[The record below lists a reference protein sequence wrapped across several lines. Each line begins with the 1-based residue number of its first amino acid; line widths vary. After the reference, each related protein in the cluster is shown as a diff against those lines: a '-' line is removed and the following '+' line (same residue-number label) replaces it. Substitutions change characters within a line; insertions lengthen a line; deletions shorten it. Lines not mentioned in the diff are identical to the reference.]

1 MYLNINDIRNIRK
14 NDKNRRKIAGRKTL
28 RISRR
33 FFNVKIVSY
42 TPYSGLRLTLS

>member
-1 MYLNINDIRNIRK
+1 MTYTTTTK
-14 NDKNRRKIAGRKTL
+14 TTKNRRKIVGRKTL

-42 TPYSGLRLTLS
+42 IPCSGLRLILF